1 MIHLFDNY
9 LNTKNP
15 LINRAASLLQQATVT
30 YQAGKMTKDEYTEVC
45 NDLLDTN
52 VILANINDMIMKQE
66 IMDAYQALSNIVS
79 TVILL

>member
-9 LNTKNP
+9 LNTNNP
-15 LINRAASLLQQATVT
+15 LVNRAASLLQQATVT

-52 VILANINDMIMKQE
+52 ALLANISSMVTKQE
-66 IMDAYQALSNIVS
+66 IIDAYQALSSIVS
-79 TVILL
+79 SIISL

>member
-9 LNTKNP
+9 LNTDNP
-15 LINRAASLLQQATVT
+15 LVNKAANLLQQATVD

-52 VILANINDMIMKQE
+52 TLLANINDMIMKQE
-66 IMDAYQALSNIVS
+66 IVAAYQALSAIVS
-79 TVILL
+79 TIISL